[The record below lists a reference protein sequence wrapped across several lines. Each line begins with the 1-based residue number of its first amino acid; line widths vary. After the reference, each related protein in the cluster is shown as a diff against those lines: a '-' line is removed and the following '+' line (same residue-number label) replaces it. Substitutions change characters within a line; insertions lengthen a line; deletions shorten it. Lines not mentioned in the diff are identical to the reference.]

1 MKKPQL
7 IGLSP
12 FLSTDAIGHHLPY
25 HSRAFQ
31 LLSEI
36 AETKYIGRLGKLDS
50 ESWYLAKF
58 PKEMA
63 RPRPLIT
70 QGKFD
75 SILNLTKTNSNSLFL
90 VYEGS
95 IYWAILAMRYMQ
107 NHNNTAFIIN
117 LFNSK
122 TTSLRLTGKFRF
134 VWISL
139 YKYILKQS
147 KGRLTYSVDNF
158 KYFETLKQILGEA
171 NLLYLPLFPSLK
183 RGEQEKLDQN
193 RNILISVRG
202 PKGKRFLS
210 QLAPYIKSDT
220 RIVVHGLS
228 KEYLLNIGLP
238 LAQVSGHIP
247 NFDAYVESCL
257 EVSKSILL
265 YEAGKYSYQSSGRLI
280 DFHELHIPTLA
291 PHGSAHI
298 NEFQNCKFIQEF
310 DYQAVTGV
318 VEFIRNELIQPNP
331 DCNCQPRAEQF
342 QKAILKQIEK
352 NNEYVYC
359 EKFNW
364 YTKILTKSI
373 KFSIDS
379 LSFATLQG
387 RLTFENLRDHVR
399 QHFRTKF
406 Q

>member
-1 MKKPQL
+1 VKKPQL

-12 FLSTDAIGHHLPY
+12 FLSSDAFGHHLPY

-36 AETKYIGRLGKLDS
+36 GETKYIGKRGNLNS

-58 PKEMA
+58 PKEMT

-75 SILNLTKTNSNSLFL
+75 SILNTTKADKNSLFF

-122 TTSLRLTGKFRF
+122 ITTLRLTGKFRV
-134 VWISL
+134 VWITL
-139 YKYILKQS
+139 YKFILKQS
-147 KGRLTYSVDNF
+147 NGRMTYSADNF
-158 KYFETLKQILGEA
+158 KYFETLRKILGEA
-171 NLLYLPLFPSLK
+171 NLLYLPLFPSFK
-183 RGEQEKLDQN
+183 SGRQEKLDRN
-193 RNILISVRG
+193 SNILISVRG

-210 QLAPYIKSDT
+210 QLAPYIKYDA

-228 KEYLLNIGLP
+228 KEYLLDIGLP

-247 NFDAYVESCL
+247 NFEEYVKSCL
-257 EVSKSILL
+257 KVSKSILF
-265 YEAGKYSYQSSGRLI
+265 YETGKYSYQSSGRLI
-280 DFHELHIPTLA
+280 DFHELRIPTLA
-291 PHGSAHI
+291 PEGSAHI
-298 NEFQNCKFIQEF
+298 NEFQNCKLIQAF
-310 DYQAVTGV
+310 DYQQVTAVV
-318 VEFIRNELIQPNP
+318 KFIQNELNQPNP
-331 DCNCQPRAEQF
+331 DCNCQPREEQF
-342 QKAILKQIEK
+342 RKAILKEIEK
-352 NNEYVYC
+352 KNEKVYC
-359 EKFNW
+359 EEFNW
-364 YTKILTKSI
+364 YTKILSKSI
-373 KFSIDS
+373 KLSIDG

-387 RLTFENLRDHVR
+387 RLTFENFRDHIR
-399 QHFRTKF
+399 QHFRTNF
-406 Q
+406 P